1 MTLGELHDLVLSGW
15 PFGSQ
20 YVALPSRKGD
30 ARTFRAAAAA
40 HACLHISK
48 AAGRL
53 AGQFEKLA
61 HGGEPDADD
70 VAAEAA
76 NVFISTL
83 RAIEFASVTPGMV
96 ERSILWWGST
106 NGSPTPE
113 SVASESE
120 GRLVEVETAEAAPPL
135 QFDYVNWRGTPGR
148 RRVRPTGIRYGTTEW
163 EKEPGWLLDAYDL
176 DKQAPR
182 TFALVRMR
190 LVGTP

>member
-1 MTLGELHDLVLSGW
+1 MTLGELYDLVLSGW

-61 HGGEPDADD
+61 HGGEPDADV

-76 NVFISTL
+76 NVVISTL
-83 RAIEFASVTPGMV
+83 RAIGFAKVTPGMV
-96 ERSILWWGST
+96 ERAILRWGSA
-106 NGSPTPE
+106 NEAPTPE
-113 SVASESE
+113 SVASESD
-120 GRLVEVETAEAAPPL
+120 GRLVEAETAEAAPPL

-148 RRVRPTGIRYGTTEW
+148 RRVRPTGVRYGVTEW
-163 EKEPGWLLDAYDL
+163 EQEPGWLLNAYDL
-176 DKQAPR
+176 DKQAMR
-182 TFALVRMR
+182 TFSLARVR